1 MFIWLGVKRVL
12 IWYVGSFKIAFMFGG
27 IKRWLMWKKR
37 LLIFFFLV
45 FNKMLAFMGVVVLK
59 LIVI

>member
-12 IWYVGSFKIAFMFGG
+12 IWYVGFFKIAFMLGG
-27 IKRWLMWKKR
+27 IRMWLMWKKR
-37 LLIFFFLV
+37 LLIFFFLA
-45 FNKMLAFMGVVVLK
+45 FYKMLAFMGVVVLK